1 MVNDV
6 STYNEPMLGRQKGGG
21 ESGIVLGRRSLALH
35 PTTPGPGPSLRYE
48 YEGDQIQGGRRRL
61 WFRQIEAQSQFIRF

>member
-6 STYNEPMLGRQKGGG
+6 STYNEPVLGRQKGGG
-21 ESGIVLGRRSLALH
+21 ESGIVLGRRSG
-35 PTTPGPGPSLRYE
+35 TPSDHSRAVAANE

-61 WFRQIEAQSQFIRF
+61 WFRQIEAQPQFIFIRF